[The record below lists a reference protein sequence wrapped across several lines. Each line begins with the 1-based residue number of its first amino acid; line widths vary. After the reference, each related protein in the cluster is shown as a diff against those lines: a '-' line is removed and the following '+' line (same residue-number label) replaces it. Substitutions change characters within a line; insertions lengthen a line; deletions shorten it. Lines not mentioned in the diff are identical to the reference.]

1 MVVIEH
7 AGAEFVHHF
16 GARAF
21 LIDLDDLVVGIS
33 GLGVFVETLH
43 VGVRG
48 IAFTVG
54 QAEEA
59 FLQDGIFSIPK
70 RERKAQAL
78 FVVGEV
84 CEAVFSPTVGSGAS
98 LIVREIVPGRTIA
111 IVVLPDGAPLA
122 LAEVGTPFF
131 PRNIFVGYSCRRIF
145 STGTP
150 GVATADLGLWAAGTL
165 LL

>member
-16 GARAF
+16 GALAF
-21 LIDLDDLVVGIS
+21 LIDLDGLVVGIS
-33 GLGVFVETLH
+33 GLGVFVETLY

-54 QAEEA
+54 Q
-59 FLQDGIFSIPK
+59 S
-70 RERKAQAL
+70 
-78 FVVGEV
+78 
-84 CEAVFSPTVGSGAS
+84 
-98 LIVREIVPGRTIA
+98 IA